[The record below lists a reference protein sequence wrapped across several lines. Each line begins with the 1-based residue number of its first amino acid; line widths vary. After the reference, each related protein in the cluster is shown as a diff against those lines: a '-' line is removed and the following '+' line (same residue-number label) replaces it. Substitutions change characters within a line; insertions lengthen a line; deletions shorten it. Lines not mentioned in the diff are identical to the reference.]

1 MLSISN
7 VSAGMAAS
15 YFEADDYYTSR
26 DQQVDVFGQAAK
38 SLNIAAKID
47 HRSFQQLLQGL
58 HPDGHRIV
66 AEKQKNL
73 DPKEV
78 KKAETL
84 FTDRLKKIGLSEQK
98 ITYLLEQKEQIFSK
112 RNIAA
117 TPEELPLSTVLSLS
131 QEEKKALQGIYSHTL
146 NKWSL
151 EKDGKRKAGRAID
164 NYLEK
169 LAPTTRRAGT
179 DFTFSAPKSISMA
192 ALVGGDKTLEKCHS
206 DAVSYTLKHIENNYI
221 GTRVGNQK
229 SRSIELTGNMIGA
242 KFLHGT
248 SRETDPQ
255 LHSHCVVFNMTKRQD
270 GKWRS
275 TFHDE
280 IFKDSKLLGVIYKNK
295 LAELVQKQGYEIK
308 PTGDGSFELKG
319 YTEEQLKAFSKRRSQ
334 VLEGGAKLLYD
345 KLVEDNLKEQKIAYE
360 TRFSKGKK
368 SFLVQESSESLH
380 NKGFET
386 TTTSNDR
393 RIVLGL
399 TENKSF
405 EAMKVYLKQQ
415 LRASD
420 NRAAVMIDRKT
431 KQKIT
436 PESLQQKWQAEA
448 SNLGIIHPKKG
459 YRFLFGK
466 AINTQMPAA
475 HLGEKRALFSDK
487 KLELAA
493 LIMNFGR
500 STYEKIKEAIDKDIT
515 ILSTDRN
522 LTVKTNLRQVQLEKA
537 ILAMSQKGRGS
548 FKCLGEPHTAKAITS
563 KLKFAPHQRQAFDF
577 TLANTDQFLLW
588 NGVAGSRKSTTL
600 LAVREFAKGQNI
612 NVIGLAPD
620 ASTAKE
626 LGKSIQ
632 AKATTVQAFLTKNK
646 LPEGSLI
653 IVDEA
658 TRLSTKN
665 MHALMERAVAAKSR
679 VLFVGDYRQ
688 FGAVE
693 AGAPFEAMYRSG
705 TAKVDLEV
713 HTRQI
718 DEKLKEAVVSASRQ
732 DYGSIENSIKLLSD
746 HIIERKSEPAR
757 HKEFI
762 RQYLTM
768 PTTDRDKTLL
778 IADLNH
784 DRRQL
789 TESLR
794 TALKQEGKLGQE
806 EVKLNILAT
815 KDLTEAQRKSPMFYQ
830 KDDIIIPYETNGR
843 LKANTQYRVVAT
855 EGDGLLL
862 ANANKKP
869 VLVRPK
875 DHNWLVY
882 KTESIGVSAGDTL
895 EWRRNHEGRIN
906 RQAMTVSKVN
916 ESHIILRDAAGNPS
930 KIDPKKLHNLDYGLI
945 KTTYSSQGATSDHVI
960 ALTTKNVSKESWYVA
975 LSRARFSV
983 KIITDDKGK
992 LLARTAS
999 KSSKQEN
1006 AIAYTDCGRDWKE
1019 SLKEIDKIHPQAYL
1033 TIKKSTGI
1041 ELH

>member
-26 DQQVDVFGQAAK
+26 DQQVELFGQAAK
-38 SLNIAAKID
+38 SLMIEAKID

-73 DPKEV
+73 DMKEI
-78 KKAETL
+78 KGAEDL
-84 FTDRLKKIGLSEQK
+84 FIHKLKKIGISDQK
-98 ITYLLEQKEQIFSK
+98 ITCLLEQKDHVFSK
-112 RNIAA
+112 RNQA
-117 TPEELPLSTVLSLS
+117 TLSKDLPLSTVLSLS

-151 EKDGKRKAGRAID
+151 EKDCKRKAGRAID
-164 NYLEK
+164 SYLEK

-179 DFTFSAPKSISMA
+179 DFTFSAPKSISIA
-192 ALVGGDKTLEKCHS
+192 ALVGGDKTLEKCHI

-270 GKWRS
+270 DKWRS

-334 VLEGGAKLLYD
+334 VLEGGAKLLYE
-345 KLVEDNLKEQKIAYE
+345 KLVEDTLKDQKIAYE
-360 TRFSKGKK
+360 TRLSKGKK
-368 SFLVQESSESLH
+368 IFLVQESTEFLQK
-380 NKGFET
+380 NGFEST
-386 TTTSNDR
+386 TIANNC

-399 TENKSF
+399 TGNRSYED
-405 EAMKVYLKQQ
+405 MKISLKQQ

-420 NRAAVMIDRKT
+420 NRLAVMIDRKT

-436 PESLQQKWQAEA
+436 PETLQEKWHAEA
-448 SNLGIIHPKKG
+448 TNLGINHPPKG
-459 YRFLFGK
+459 RHFLIGK
-466 AINTQMPAA
+466 TINTQMPAA

-487 KLELAA
+487 KLELTA

-500 STYEKIKEAIDKDIT
+500 ATYEKIKEAIDKDIT

-522 LTVKTNLRQVQLEKA
+522 LTIKTNFRQVQLEKA
-537 ILAMSQKGRGS
+537 ILEMSQKGREK
-548 FKCLGEPHTAKAITS
+548 FKCLGDPQTAKAITG
-563 KLKFAPHQRQAFDF
+563 KLDFAPHQHQAFNF

-600 LAVREFAKGQNI
+600 LGVREFAKGQNI

-626 LGKSIQ
+626 LGKSIH

-665 MHALMERAVAAKSR
+665 MHALMERAVTAKSR

-693 AGAPFEAMYRSG
+693 AGAPFEAMYRNG

-718 DEKLKEAVVSASRQ
+718 NEKLKEAVVSASRQ

-757 HKEFI
+757 HREFI
-762 RQYLTM
+762 RQYLAM
-768 PTTDRDKTLL
+768 PPTDREKTLL

-789 TESLR
+789 TQSLR
-794 TALKQEGKLGQE
+794 TALKQEGKLGHE
-806 EVKLNILAT
+806 EMKLNILAA
-815 KDLTEAQRKSPMFYQ
+815 KDLTETQRKSPMFYQ

-843 LKANTQYRVVAT
+843 LKANTQYRVVVT

-882 KTESIGVSAGDTL
+882 QAESIGVSAGDTL

-906 RQAMTVSKVN
+906 RQTVTVSKID
-916 ESHIILRDAAGNPS
+916 ESHIILKDEAGKYS
-930 KIDPKKLHNLDYGLI
+930 KIDPKKSHNLDYGLI

-960 ALTTKNVSKESWYVA
+960 ALTAANVSKESWYVT
-975 LSRARFSV
+975 LSRARYSV
-983 KIITDDKGK
+983 KVITDDRTK
-992 LLARTAS
+992 LLSRTAS
-999 KSSKQEN
+999 RISKQEN
-1006 AIAYTDCGRDWKE
+1006 ALSYLE
-1019 SLKEIDKIHPQAYL
+1019 NDKAHRQFTRNPSHEKTSNLI
-1033 TIKKSTGI
+1033 TSSKKSMEIT
-1041 ELH
+1041 L